1 MPVPDQVYAIR
12 MQGFVLPIE
21 LVNDN
26 DTPAQP
32 EWGPLYAYGAA
43 LEIFS
48 DRGDTENYD
57 RYYPILKRYENVAL
71 GRTIQQLTVEQSVP
85 RF

>member
-1 MPVPDQVYAIR
+1 
-12 MQGFVLPIE
+12 MQGFVLPAQ
-21 LVNDN
+21 LSNDS

-43 LEIFS
+43 LEIFA

-57 RYYPILKRYENVAL
+57 RYYPILKKFENVAL
-71 GRTIQQLTVEQSVP
+71 GRTIQEFQPMQGVA